1 MGFIKKNEQKKEETD
16 STEKKEYLFSE
27 DAELKAC
34 RYCQTMIPKTARICP
49 NCRKRL
55 EKNWLGLFLC
65 ICLLAVC
72 AAGAYCYITV
82 YSVTKSVIG
91 NVEVVQS
98 EEAVQDV
105 AADVVLEEGQM
116 TENGTAAMNEAMED
130 STAGLDGAGMEA
142 ALQTEN
148 LPEISTEFE
157 APAGFELEEIDG
169 LAVGIEMED
178 ESEKV
183 SESKDDNESEKASE
197 SEKGGEL
204 GNESELEKNGESESG
219 SEDEKADESGE
230 DVETITE
237 RGVESEDVAEEEE
250 RAGMMAD
257 AEAGDESDTE
267 PENDTDLPDGTVKIT
282 DISMYTEE
290 EFRDICE
297 RVDYKKLLRRQEL
310 YLDAAVTEEMTVMEQ
325 VDGGLFDENIYYLC
339 KREDEQG
346 ITRYYIIR
354 DDRDES
360 AVPILEGDV
369 LRVYGQLFGSCK
381 LPGYL
386 LRTQPVVPALT
397 MVYYDILAE

>member
-1 MGFIKKNEQKKEETD
+1 MKN
-16 STEKKEYLFSE
+16 
-27 DAELKAC
+27 
-34 RYCQTMIPKTARICP
+34 
-49 NCRKRL
+49 
-55 EKNWLGLFLC
+55 
-65 ICLLAVC
+65 
-72 AAGAYCYITV
+72 
-82 YSVTKSVIG
+82 
-91 NVEVVQS
+91 
-98 EEAVQDV
+98 
-105 AADVVLEEGQM
+105 
-116 TENGTAAMNEAMED
+116 
-130 STAGLDGAGMEA
+130 
-142 ALQTEN
+142 
-148 LPEISTEFE
+148 
-157 APAGFELEEIDG
+157 
-169 LAVGIEMED
+169 
-178 ESEKV
+178 
-183 SESKDDNESEKASE
+183 
-197 SEKGGEL
+197 
-204 GNESELEKNGESESG
+204 
-219 SEDEKADESGE
+219 
-230 DVETITE
+230 
-237 RGVESEDVAEEEE
+237 VAEEEE

-360 AVPILEGDV
+360 AAPILEGDV

>member
-1 MGFIKKNEQKKEETD
+1 MRQWKI
-16 STEKKEYLFSE
+16 
-27 DAELKAC
+27 
-34 RYCQTMIPKTARICP
+34 I
-49 NCRKRL
+49 
-55 EKNWLGLFLC
+55 
-65 ICLLAVC
+65 
-72 AAGAYCYITV
+72 
-82 YSVTKSVIG
+82 
-91 NVEVVQS
+91 
-98 EEAVQDV
+98 
-105 AADVVLEEGQM
+105 
-116 TENGTAAMNEAMED
+116 
-130 STAGLDGAGMEA
+130 MEA

-157 APAGFELEEIDG
+157 APADFELEEIDG
-169 LAVGIEMED
+169 LAAGIEMED

-204 GNESELEKNGESESG
+204 GNESELEKNGEPESG

-360 AVPILEGDV
+360 AAPILEGDV